1 MQLSTTPT
9 TFLLCRHGQSEWNA
23 QGRVQGQASAA
34 GGLTQQGRREAAWLG
49 QRLLAAR
56 VDVLVSSDLR
66 RAHETATLAGA
77 PLHLTPQL
85 DPRWREIN
93 LGQWQGLTRTEVAAG
108 WPDADTI
115 IEHDL
120 PRGETGETAAAVR
133 ARTQEALYDLAT
145 RYPGQTIAVV
155 CHGGNVRAALMLT
168 PTVDGVEP
176 DPRRA
181 SIPNASLTLIQ
192 HDQTGLHARL
202 IADTSHL
209 AELAGEPVE
218 AEEA

>member
-1 MQLSTTPT
+1 MPIT
-9 TFLLCRHGQSEWNA
+9 TFLLCRHGQSQWNA
-23 QGRVQGQASAA
+23 QGRVQGQSPAA
-34 GGLTQQGRREAAWLG
+34 GGLTELGRREAHHLG

-56 VDVLVSSDLR
+56 VDVLISSDLR
-66 RAHETATLAGA
+66 RAHETAMLAGA

-93 LGQWQGLTRTEVAAG
+93 LGQWQGLTRAEVAAG

-115 IEHDL
+115 FEQDL
-120 PRGETGETAAAVR
+120 PRGETGETAASVR
-133 ARTQEALYDLAT
+133 TRTQEALHDLAA

-168 PTVDGVEP
+168 PPVNGAAS

-181 SIPNASLTLIQ
+181 SIPNASLTLIE
-192 HDQTGLHARL
+192 HRQTGLHARL

-209 AELAGEPVE
+209 AGLPLEPAE
-218 AEEA
+218 AADA